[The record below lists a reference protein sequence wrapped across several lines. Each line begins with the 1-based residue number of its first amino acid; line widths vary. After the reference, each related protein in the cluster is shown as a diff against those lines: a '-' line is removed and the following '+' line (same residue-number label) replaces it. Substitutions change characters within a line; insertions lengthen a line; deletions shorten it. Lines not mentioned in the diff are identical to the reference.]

1 MIQKIKL
8 HNFQLFKETE
18 FTLDQ
23 INLIT
28 GVNLDD
34 IEQSSNGS
42 GKSSLAKNAITF
54 ALYGDVPGINLK
66 DLIHIGQ
73 NECSVELECSLNNE
87 QFRIIRK
94 IPSSLQIFCDNKE
107 IQANTQTI
115 KQNIINEHFGNYDLF
130 KKFRM
135 IDTKGINLLDLGI
148 ISLRSELMKFIDD
161 LFNTIRK
168 SLLSKKLERET
179 YNVDKRLYKFYLSEK
194 RLQILKAGLDSL
206 AYNSSLAHNNADE
219 QYKIMGKIESEI
231 QSREK
236 LIYFKNKD
244 IEKLHGGICPILGNK
259 CPTIS
264 GHLEKVDIIK
274 KQEINQLVHEIET
287 FRSQLENEK
296 EAYSFFANNHS
307 FLENKRNL
315 TRQYL
320 MKLQE
325 AFKFKD
331 YKYTLKDVEL
341 YTEAIKIL
349 DNFAGYYINDWLSE
363 LSVIINDLLKN
374 VDLSVTIT
382 EDKDFMKIK
391 NGNNEIKFEMLSGGQ
406 KCFLSSIFKIAIL
419 LHKGESSGII
429 LADEGLEKMDF
440 INFKKFIEICK
451 TLPFQYFVVYHG
463 LKSKI
468 EDINYINTVRE
479 NGVST
484 IK

>member
-8 HNFQLFKETE
+8 HNFQLFKDTE
-18 FTLDQ
+18 FILDK

-28 GVNLDD
+28 GINLDD

-54 ALYGDVPGINLK
+54 ALYGEVPGINLK

-87 QFRIIRK
+87 QFRIVRK
-94 IPSSLQIFCDNKE
+94 IPSSLQIFRDNKE

-135 IDTKGINLLDLGI
+135 IDTKGINLLDLGT
-148 ISLRSELMKFIDD
+148 ISLRSELMKFMDD

-168 SLLSKKLERET
+168 SLLAKKLERET
-179 YNVDKRLYKFYLSEK
+179 YNVDKRLYKFNLSEK
-194 RLQILKAGLDSL
+194 RLQLLSDGITKLSETLNQSKIES
-206 AYNSSLAHNNADE
+206 NE
-219 QYKIMGKIESEI
+219 QYQIIGKIKSEI

-236 LIYFKNKD
+236 LIYYKNKD

-259 CPTIS
+259 CPSLI
-264 GHLEKVDIIK
+264 GQFERVDIIK
-274 KQEINQLVHEIET
+274 SKEIEQLNQEIGQ
-287 FRSQLENEK
+287 FKSQLETE
-296 EAYSFFANNHS
+296 EDAYSYFTNNYS
-307 FLENKRNL
+307 FLENKKRL
-315 TRQYL
+315 TQEYL
-320 MKLQE
+320 MKLKE
-325 AFKFKD
+325 AFKFKE
-331 YKYTLKDVEL
+331 YKYTTKDVEI

-349 DNFAGYYINDWLSE
+349 DNFAGYYINEWLNQ

-391 NGNNEIKFEMLSGGQ
+391 NGDSELKYEMLSSGQ
-406 KCFLSSIFKIAIL
+406 KCFLSAIFKIAIL
-419 LHKGESSGII
+419 LHKGEGAGII
-429 LADEGLEKMDF
+429 LADEGLGNMDA

-451 TLPFQYFVVYHG
+451 NLPYQFLIIYQN
-463 LKSKI
+463 LPEI
-468 EDINYINTVRE
+468 EGINKINTIRE
-479 NGVST
+479 NGVSI